1 MNSKELENWAD
12 RLIIEY
18 EEGRKGLGD
27 MYSVLGDTEHDKLDK
42 TQINSM
48 IGTMSECIDWMKTG
62 RQPHTFAGIDKKAA
76 YQRKSIANMDLFQ
89 SLDVLPEEKPVTEEQ
104 KQAVFD
110 MMIDFSPRER
120 QCFLMHSAY
129 LMTYAEI
136 AEELK
141 IGRST
146 VQKYVERAKR
156 KIACRTDVVQ
166 VS

>member
-1 MNSKELENWAD
+1 
-12 RLIIEY
+12 
-18 EEGRKGLGD
+18 

-48 IGTMSECIDWMKTG
+48 IGTMSECIDWMKIG
-62 RQPHTFAGIDKKAA
+62 RQPDTFGGIDKKAA

-89 SLDVLPEEKPVTEEQ
+89 SLDIMPAERDISESE

-110 MMIDFSPRER
+110 MMIAFSPRER

-136 AEELK
+136 AKELN

-156 KIACRTDVVQ
+156 KISC
-166 VS
+166 

>member
-1 MNSKELENWAD
+1 MNSKQLENWAD
-12 RLIIEY
+12 QLIIEY
-18 EEGRKGLGD
+18 EQGRKGLGKMKSD
-27 MYSVLGDTEHDKLDK
+27 LGDSEPDTLDK

-48 IGTMSECIDWMKTG
+48 IGTMSESIDWMKTG
-62 RQPHTFAGIDKKAA
+62 RQPDTFGGIDKRAA

-89 SLDVLPEEKPVTEEQ
+89 SLDILPAERDISEPE
-104 KQAVFD
+104 KQAIFN

-120 QCFLMHSAY
+120 QCFLMHNAY

-136 AEELK
+136 SKELG

-146 VQKYVERAKR
+146 VQKYVERAKN
-156 KIACRTDVVQ
+156 KISCRTDVVQ